1 MGFLDGVFGGDN
13 KPNNKKGDD
22 NNNNN
27 KKKDNNPLANAFA
40 RVANAGGG
48 PKSFQGQGKS
58 LGGSK
63 PGEVIT
69 VTLSQPG
76 PLGVRVERKSNTN
89 ASAIVNEVI
98 PGSQAEAAGLQRGD
112 ILCFAGTNGQ
122 DEIMYDMFLQL
133 AQSGQ
138 RPLHLEARRLT
149 ATTMASANAK
159 PAAAASS
166 GFQSADAEV
175 RRQAMIAAAEARE
188 KAHKNK
194 TKTIKHVTKSTL
206 EKQKQ
211 LDNNNNNNKDSSV
224 HSQKHEPLSDAARIA
239 AQAAKQDEAALAAQL
254 GYNPYQTAK
263 STAGQARNATT
274 TVHHGTIN
282 AAAAG
287 NHLPTSSSSSSAA
300 AAATA
305 AALPVVAPPSEPTT
319 AVEDD
324 VIPNDVEEAL
334 ATVLSSNNLSAIS
347 ILTKLIVNATTK
359 GQDADEDAAAKF
371 RKVRLSNPKIK
382 AAVVDVTGALDLMMS
397 VGFQLLDDDGG
408 ESCLVFPPHYQ
419 EPTWLT
425 TVLKRMEQ

>member
-13 KPNNKKGDD
+13 KSNKKGDD
-22 NNNNN
+22 HNNNN

-40 RVANAGGG
+40 RVANATTGGG

-63 PGEVIT
+63 PGEFIT

-138 RPLHLEARRLT
+138 RPLHLEARRMT
-149 ATTMASANAK
+149 ATTMASANSK
-159 PAAAASS
+159 PAAAAASS
-166 GFQSADAEV
+166 GFQSADAEL

-188 KAHKNK
+188 KAHRSK

-211 LDNNNNNNKDSSV
+211 LENNNNKDASV

-263 STAGQARNATT
+263 ATAGQARNATT
-274 TVHHGTIN
+274 TVQHGTIN
-282 AAAAG
+282 AGAAG
-287 NHLPTSSSSSSAA
+287 NHLPTSSSSSSSAG
-300 AAATA
+300 T
-305 AALPVVAPPSEPTT
+305 AALPIVAPPSEPTT
-319 AVEDD
+319 AAEDD

-334 ATVLSSNNLSAIS
+334 ATVLSSNNSSAIS

-359 GQDADEDAAAKF
+359 GQDAADEDAAAKF

-419 EPTWLT
+419 EPTWLA